1 MIVREYFTNR
11 EICCRCGCGLMPA
24 LSSVERLYAVRILYE
39 ATLNITSGA
48 RCPENNVRCLGTPGS
63 IHLPQSMR
71 RGISA
76 TWSGAAFDIS
86 IIGIDE
92 QRLMEIAIY
101 AGFRGFGHGK
111 TFLHID
117 DANRPEITI
126 WQY

>member
-1 MIVREYFTNR
+1 
-11 EICCRCGCGLMPA
+11 
-24 LSSVERLYAVRILYE
+24 
-39 ATLNITSGA
+39 
-48 RCPENNVRCLGTPGS
+48 
-63 IHLPQSMR
+63 MR

-92 QRLMEIAIY
+92 QRLMEIALY

-117 DANRPEITI
+117 DAARQSVTI